1 LGFSVKKLR
10 GKSVKSSNGELHFII
25 EELTFPLHEGNIKY
39 FDEGEIMKNTKRDA
53 AKPLFL
59 TRDE

>member
-1 LGFSVKKLR
+1 MGFSVKRLR
-10 GKSVKSSNGELHFII
+10 GKSDKFSNGEVDFIV
-25 EELTFPLHEGNIKY
+25 EELTFPLHKGNIKY
-39 FDEGEIMKNTKRDA
+39 FDEDEIKKNTKRDA